1 MTTILETE
9 NKGWGFWGTAEG
21 YLKHKKDMTRL
32 WNETAKLI
40 QKNSGL
46 TPEETQKLMDS
57 RWGRHI
63 ADSYMEEIRTN
74 VETFIKIADRRLTK
88 ERIIEDY
95 RYYVD
100 ETAYQDIIPQKYRD
114 FCKELKALSLKYGI
128 VIQTVGGVRLST
140 ENFTGYNP
148 DLDSGDLIPE
158 WED

>member
-63 ADSYMEEIRTN
+63 ADSHMEEIRTN

-128 VIQTVGGVRLST
+128 VIQAVGGVRLST
-140 ENFTGYNP
+140 EKFTGYNS
-148 DLDSGDLIPE
+148 DLDSGDPIPE
-158 WED
+158 WEE